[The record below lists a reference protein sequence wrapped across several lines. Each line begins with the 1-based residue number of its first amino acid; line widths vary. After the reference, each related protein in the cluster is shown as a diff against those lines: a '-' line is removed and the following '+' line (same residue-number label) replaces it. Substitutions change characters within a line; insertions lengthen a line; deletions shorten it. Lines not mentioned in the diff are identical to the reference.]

1 MSEHQVTCINKPHHH
16 SSHEHITHIGN
27 SQEQWR
33 IKREDAIHLI
43 DSKQK
48 RFFTVDKTTQRK
60 CYIDVVR
67 NDQGKAPYL
76 RSHADGKPNDNLL
89 EQSECG
95 SNCKLGVPSGLTSQA
110 PTGPVDLRGG
120 GRHG

>member
-1 MSEHQVTCINKPHHH
+1 MSERHITCINKPHHH
-16 SSHEHITHIGN
+16 NSHEHITHIGN

-33 IKREDAIHLI
+33 IEREEAIHLI
-43 DSKQK
+43 ESKQQ
-48 RFFTVDKTTQRK
+48 RFYTIDKTTQRK
-60 CYIDVVR
+60 CHIEVVR
-67 NDQGKAPYL
+67 EKGKAPYL

-95 SNCKLGVPSGLTSQA
+95 SSCKIGLPGGITSQT